1 MTVGKAIYNILT
13 NDATVSGIVGTNI
26 FPEIAP
32 PNIDVPYIVYS
43 VLSNTPSDSKE
54 DGGAVDV
61 SNIEVYNFQSTYN
74 NAIDLGVAVRA
85 ALDRKNGTYGGVKL
99 QSIQYANEQMDVNE
113 TRHIWVSIQDYSV
126 RTKNI

>member
-13 NDATVSGIVGTNI
+13 NDATVNGIVGTNI
-26 FPEIAP
+26 YPEIAP

-43 VLSNTPSDSKE
+43 VLSNSPSDSKE